1 MKIYTAVRQYSLTS
15 GYYVEHL
22 HFNNGGQLDSIIDH
36 KNNMYV
42 EK

>member
-1 MKIYTAVRQYSLTS
+1 MKIYTAVRQFSLTS